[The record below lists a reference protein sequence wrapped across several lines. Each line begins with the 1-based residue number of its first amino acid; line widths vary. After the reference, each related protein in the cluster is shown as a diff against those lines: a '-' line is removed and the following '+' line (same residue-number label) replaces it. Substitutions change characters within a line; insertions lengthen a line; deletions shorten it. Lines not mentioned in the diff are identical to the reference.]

1 MGIFGVILFIAALVA
16 IFAMDVF
23 SVSYLKTAL
32 LDLRMRKPGFFLGS
46 AGICL
51 VSIAL
56 SLIMAGAFLE
66 SPVKADADTVE
77 VPKAGVVVE
86 DKTEEKAEESK
97 AEKIKAGATEVEE
110 TKAEAPESKE
120 PESKQPEAKQPEV
133 AAPAPVVQPKT
144 EVKSALVPSFEVWK
158 GYYKGFSYN
167 FIDIKNGT
175 PYVYMPA
182 SRGNFQSDLNNIVN
196 NREGGNIVVMANA
209 GIFDMTTIEP
219 LGVTIQNSK
228 IVAENTA
235 SNSNWTL
242 VVDENGNVGY
252 VQGAVKGTTTDY
264 IDART
269 GKTVKNRKIVSA
281 VYAFVPFVLNNE
293 AQESFRS
300 AYQNAYRAR
309 QIFCVKQDSYIII
322 TNTGEGET
330 GGGWNFDDMAQV
342 AEYRGCISAF
352 NLDGGGSTATAYR
365 TTLNR
370 GFTIYATTLRRDPT
384 FIVFTADNLAPR
396 GK

>member
-1 MGIFGVILFIAALVA
+1 MCYNSKYMGLFGVILFIAALIA

-66 SPVKADADTVE
+66 SPVKADTDTVE
-77 VPKAGVVVE
+77 VPKVGVVVE
-86 DKTEEKAEESK
+86 DKTEEKTETKTS
-97 AEKIKAGATEVEE
+97 EVEE
-110 TKAEAPESKE
+110 AKAEAPEPKE
-120 PESKQPEAKQPEV
+120 LESKQPEAKQPEV

-144 EVKSALVPSFEVWK
+144 EAKSALVPSFEVWK

-209 GIFDMTTIEP
+209 GTFNTTTIEP

-242 VVDENGNVGY
+242 VVDENGYVGY

-281 VYAFVPFVLNNE
+281 VHAFSPFVMNGKKVNNTVGNY
-293 AQESFRS
+293 SS
-300 AYQNAYRAR
+300 YRAR

-370 GFTIYATTLRRDPT
+370 NFTIYATTLRRDPT